1 MRSLFCFALLLLVG
15 CASTGTKKV
24 QFQVEALNK
33 VTFARTIPFSRGD
46 VLKLH
51 FSNLVSNDVFMI
63 NRCGEYCNTSKLVFI
78 VDGRQKPPAG
88 QTVRFTEDGDYYFRS
103 EERRVGKECVSTCR
117 TRWSPSHYKKKHT
130 NNKET
135 YQHI

>member
-1 MRSLFCFALLLLVG
+1 MSKKLPSVHPGEVLREVFMQPLGLSSSALAKALGVTPARIIEIVREKRGISADTANSRRRLVMRSLFCFALLLLVG

-63 NRCGEYCNTSKLVFI
+63 NRCGEDRNS
-78 VDGRQKPPAG
+78 
-88 QTVRFTEDGDYYFRS
+88 
-103 EERRVGKECVSTCR
+103 VG
-117 TRWSPSHYKKKHT
+117 
-130 NNKET
+130 
-135 YQHI
+135 

>member
-88 QTVRFTEDGDYYFRS
+88 QTVRFTEDGDYYFWVQRQL
-103 EERRVGKECVSTCR
+103 EDGDRKSTR
-117 TRWSPSHYKKKHT
+117 LNSSH
-130 NNKET
+130 
-135 YQHI
+135 